1 MIPLYAVRD
10 YDMNVDDYAIT
21 GSPAII
27 KLSQDE
33 SIGREIIKKYAE
45 HVVVQM
51 LTEGY
56 CVIDD
61 FLGEAKSGKVLW
73 DVTTICRSGIMKPG
87 QVIVM
92 GKNGKENIRGDII
105 TWITGQEEAYE
116 NMKLIMND
124 VDRLIRYC
132 AGRLGNIKGRTPVS
146 WLCAFCFVYFTY
158 LVFLFL
164 FSLWFIISF
173 NFQAMVASYPGDG
186 TGYKRH
192 IDNTTKDGRCLSCLY
207 YLNKG
212 WQVDVSRNLDLSLI
226 FFI

>member
-1 MIPLYAVRD
+1 LPQPVRKFTTDKATSSPAAQGLATSVVKPTPSTSNKTFDPKSQVTPLYAVRE

-33 SIGREIIKKYAE
+33 TVGREVIKKYAE
-45 HVVVQM
+45 HVVAQM
-51 LTEGY
+51 LSEGY

-73 DVTTICRSGIMKPG
+73 DVTTICRSGIMKAG
-87 QVIVM
+87 QVIVT
-92 GKNGKENIRGDII
+92 GKNDKENIRGDLI

-132 AGRLGNIKGRTPVS
+132 AGSLGNIKGRTPVS
-146 WLCAFCFVYFTY
+146 FNYCLCILLFVFY
-158 LVFLFL
+158 
-164 FSLWFIISF
+164 FSL
-173 NFQAMVASYPGDG
+173 Y
-186 TGYKRH
+186 
-192 IDNTTKDGRCLSCLY
+192 CLCSNCENWY
-207 YLNKG
+207 M
-212 WQVDVSRNLDLSLI
+212 
-226 FFI
+226 